1 MNYPQKKEVARN
13 FFPTTSSF
21 SGLFNPTGTAFN
33 VADESYL
40 VHNNSI
46 QLLIHLRGEISP
58 TPEATLVSPL
68 VTGYQL

>member
-1 MNYPQKKEVARN
+1 MNYPQKKEVAGN

-40 VHNNSI
+40 VHKLNSP
-46 QLLIHLRGEISP
+46 QR
-58 TPEATLVSPL
+58 
-68 VTGYQL
+68 